1 VVSASPKRTRRSPK
15 SARNGSAGAT
25 PTNGRHVS
33 HVRLAGDIWGVIVHA
48 VMARKEHMAAVA
60 SEFDLT
66 LAQAHLLRL
75 LQFGPART
83 MTSLADALA
92 CDASN
97 VTGIVDRLESRG
109 LIMRGNASHDRRI
122 KTIFLTAR
130 GNAVVGELTAAFLEP
145 PDELGKLSE
154 AHLKKLHQLLVK
166 PFVHVSGHPRP
177 LTSGPAPAKRAPVR
191 APTHLSRSTTV
202 AGTRTAS

>member
-1 VVSASPKRTRRSPK
+1 M
-15 SARNGSAGAT
+15 
-25 PTNGRHVS
+25 
-33 HVRLAGDIWGVIVHA
+33 VHA

-60 SEFDLT
+60 ATFDLT

-83 MTSLADALA
+83 MTSIAEALA

-97 VTGIVDRLESRG
+97 VTGMVDRLQSRG
-109 LIMRGNASHDRRI
+109 LIMRGAASHDRRI

-145 PDELGKLSE
+145 PAELRKLSE
-154 AHLKKLHQLLVK
+154 THLKRLHRLLLK
-166 PFVHVSGHPRP
+166 TFVHVPGHLRP
-177 LTSGPAPAKRAPVR
+177 PSARPAPRE
-191 APTHLSRSTTV
+191 TH
-202 AGTRTAS
+202 A